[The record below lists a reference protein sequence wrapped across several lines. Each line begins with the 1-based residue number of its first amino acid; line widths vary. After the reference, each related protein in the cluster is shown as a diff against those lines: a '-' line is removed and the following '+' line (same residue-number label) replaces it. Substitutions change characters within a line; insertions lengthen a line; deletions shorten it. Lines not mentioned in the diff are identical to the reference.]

1 MKVFIAGPRAV
12 LNLNDSVKERLL
24 NIYNNNYTVL
34 VGDANGV
41 DRLIQSF
48 YSDLKYENV
57 IIFASGDKVRNNL
70 GNWTVEKISVYSK
83 IKGFDFY
90 AQKDVAM
97 AKSADYGFMIW
108 NGKSKG
114 TLNNMM
120 NLISYKKNVLVYFM
134 PLDRFLYIDTDDK
147 LKKLID
153 LCPADTKTLVNKL
166 NKKQSSKYMQIS
178 FQ

>member
-12 LNLNDSVKERLL
+12 LNLNDSIKERLL

-48 YSDLKYENV
+48 YFDLKYKNV
-57 IIFASGDKVRNNL
+57 IVYASGNKVRNNL
-70 GNWTVEKISVYSK
+70 GNWNVEQIPVDSK

-90 AQKDVAM
+90 AQKDIAM
-97 AKSADYGFMIW
+97 SESSDYGFMIW

-120 NLISYKKNVLVYFM
+120 NLLSNKKNILVYFI
-134 PLDRFLYIDTDDK
+134 PRDRFILIDNNAK

-153 LCPADTKTLVNKL
+153 LCPIETKTLVTKL
-166 NKKQSSKYMQIS
+166 NKRQSSKFMQIS